1 MNKHLSHKKA
11 DDRDPSVRALEED
24 WLIKQVDIRVHGSLS
39 QDPMYLSRGLKASK

>member
-24 WLIKQVDIRVHGSLS
+24 LAHQAGH
-39 QDPMYLSRGLKASK
+39 SRGGLLKPLKNISK